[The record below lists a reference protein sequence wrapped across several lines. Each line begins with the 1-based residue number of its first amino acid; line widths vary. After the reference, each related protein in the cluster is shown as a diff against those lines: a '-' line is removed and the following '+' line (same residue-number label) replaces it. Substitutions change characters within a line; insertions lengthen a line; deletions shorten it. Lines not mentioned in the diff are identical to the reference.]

1 MEPINELYAVRK
13 EKEQYLKEQGIET
26 YPQDRGPYITT
37 QEVESRFGGFDAAEL
52 ETRDD
57 RVSIAGRIMAFR
69 DFGKSAF
76 IHVQDRKG
84 KIQAYVRKDILKDPA
99 YEIFKKFDICDIVGL
114 EGRVFKTKT
123 GELTVLADTMKLL
136 TKSLRPLPEKWHGLK
151 DVEERYRKR
160 YLDLIVNDRVRDVFT
175 TRARII
181 DYIRRYFVER
191 DFIEVETP
199 MMQVIPGG
207 ATAKPFVTHHNAM
220 GMDLYLRIAPE
231 LYLKRLVVGGFERV
245 FEINRNFRNEGISV
259 RHNPEFTM
267 LEYYQAYATYEDLM
281 ALTEDMVSKL
291 VKELFGTYVVTYSG
305 QEIDFTPPWRKITM
319 EQAMAQFGNF
329 DLSALN
335 DPARLKDYAKG
346 LEIEGADKES
356 RGKLITKIFEELCE
370 KKLIQPTFITQY
382 PIEVSPLAKRNPENP
397 EITERFELYISGME
411 IANGFNELNDPE
423 DQRQRFELQIREKEE
438 GAALDED
445 YITAL
450 EYGLPPTAGQ
460 GIGIDRLTMLLTDS
474 ASIRDVI
481 LFPLLRP

>member
-1 MEPINELYAVRK
+1 MEPINELCAVRK
-13 EKEQYLKEQGIET
+13 EKEKYLKEQGIET
-26 YPQDRGPYITT
+26 YPQVRGPYITT
-37 QEVESRFGGFDAAEL
+37 QDVEVKFKGIDSGEL
-52 ETRDD
+52 EKNEE
-57 RVSIAGRIMAFR
+57 RVAIAGRIMAFR

-84 KIQAYVRKDILKDPA
+84 KMQAYVRKDILKNPA
-99 YEIFKKFDICDIVGL
+99 YDIFKKFDICDIVSI
-114 EGRVFKTKT
+114 EGKVFKTKT
-123 GELTVLADTMKLL
+123 GELTILADTMKLL

-175 TRARII
+175 TRAKII

-281 ALTEDMVSKL
+281 ALTEDMVSSL
-291 VKELFGTYVVTYSG
+291 VKELFGTYAITYNG
-305 QEIDFTPPWRKITM
+305 QEIDFTPPWRKMTM
-319 EQAMAQFGNF
+319 YEAVAELPGFDPDDMAQVRN
-329 DLSALN
+329 
-335 DPARLKDYAKG
+335 YAKD
-346 LEIEGADKES
+346 LAIEGADTEPW
-356 RGKLITKIFEELCE
+356 GKLITGIFEAYCE
-370 KKLIQPTFITQY
+370 KKLDQPTFITGY
-382 PIEVSPLAKRNPENP
+382 PIEVSPLAKRSVRNPG
-397 EITERFELYISGME
+397 ITERFELYISAME

-423 DQRQRFELQIREKEE
+423 DQRERFEAQIKGKEE

-445 YITAL
+445 YLTAL